1 MIDLYRAYDIDK
13 CVNACMENMTEIS
26 FLDSFRA
33 DTAIVPEVIDRLI
46 RDLKVAKYPQEDVE
60 EIILSMDEAITNAVQ
75 ETINTMHDKFIQSR
89 NNREITI
96 RYTICQNEF
105 DATIIDHGK
114 GLDINKM
121 LDKIPNSNSCRYYD
135 QILNY
140 IDNAKND
147 RLKIRVNGQEV
158 QLNGIGAGIKII
170 LSFMDSVSIDLIDK
184 KSVLADSVTQFT
196 DGTILNMRRMRRY

>member
-1 MIDLYRAYDIDK
+1 
-13 CVNACMENMTEIS
+13 MEKMTEIS

-46 RDLKVAKYPQEDVE
+46 RDLREAKYPQEDIE

-75 ETINTMHDKFIQSR
+75 ETINTMHEKFIPSR

-96 RYTICQNEF
+96 RYTICETEF
-105 DATIIDHGK
+105 DSTIIDHGK

-121 LDKIPNSNSCRYYD
+121 LDKIPNSNSCKYYD
-135 QILNY
+135 QIFSY

-158 QLNGIGAGIKII
+158 RLNGIGAGIKII
-170 LSFMDSVSIDLIDK
+170 LSFMDSVTIDLIDR

>member
-1 MIDLYRAYDIDK
+1 
-13 CVNACMENMTEIS
+13 MENMTEIS

-135 QILNY
+135 QIFNY

-158 QLNGIGAGIKII
+158 RLNGIGAGIKII

-184 KSVLADSVTQFT
+184 KSVIADSVTQFT

>member
-1 MIDLYRAYDIDK
+1 
-13 CVNACMENMTEIS
+13 MENMTEIS